1 MSKPSIL
8 YIEDYP
14 VVQKIYVDMFVK
26 QGFDVTLAE
35 DGKQAIEHT
44 KNAVF
49 DVILVDLLLPQMNG
63 IEFLKAY
70 RAQHTA
76 TQDKTLVVV
85 LTDFD
90 DVHSLQDVRDLGVEH
105 YWIKA
110 ENTPHVVADKIKKLL
125 AKSAS

>member
-26 QGFDVTLAE
+26 QGFEITVAG
-35 DGKQAIEHT
+35 DGKQALEYS
-44 KNAVF
+44 KSGSY
-49 DVILVDLLLPQMNG
+49 DVILVDLLLPQMSG
-63 IEFLKAY
+63 LEFLKAY
-70 RAQHTA
+70 RADHPKD
-76 TQDKTLVVV
+76 QDKTLVIV

-90 DVHSLQDVRDLGVEH
+90 DVHSLNDIRDLGVEH

-110 ENTPHVVADKIKKLL
+110 ENTPHVVSNKIKELL
-125 AKSAS
+125 GTPS